1 MVKAV
6 GAPGRGGF
14 TLVELLVVMAVVALL
29 LSMVTPRY
37 FASVDRA
44 REAVLKETL
53 ATVREAIDKFHADTG
68 AYPAS
73 LDELVRR
80 RYLRRAPLDPVTESA
95 ATWVVVPAPGGAGGL
110 FDVRSGAPGSAA
122 DGTAFSDL

>member
-95 ATWVVVPAPGGAGGL
+95 ATWVVVPARGGAGGL

>member
-1 MVKAV
+1 MVKAA

-53 ATVREAIDKFHADTG
+53 ATVREAIDKYHADTG

-80 RYLRRAPLDPVTESA
+80 RYLRRTPVDPVTESV
-95 ATWVVVPAPGGAGGL
+95 ATWIVVPAPGGAGGL
-110 FDVRSGAPGSAA
+110 FDMRSGAAGSAA